1 MMPFIFRSSVRSNLL
16 PADTWMAKAS
26 FFGILCQIKKDA
38 ALRLY
43 PFLFQNLKDSLR
55 AFFLSYCPCDHN
67 QNAKTCQYL
76 SCCHSRRMI
85 QNSDFMFSCF
95 QMKSQKR
102 FIHSF
107 TLHLYAIYRHF
118 KPFIKRNG
126 RNEHSILLTFDSPL
140 DQISFRLLFI
150 HPEYTLI
157 KAGIFI

>member
-1 MMPFIFRSSVRSNLL
+1 MMLFIFRSSARNKLL

-38 ALRLY
+38 A
-43 PFLFQNLKDSLR
+43 PDCILFYFRILKIHS
-55 AFFLSYCPCDHN
+55 AYFFLSYCPCDHN

-85 QNSDFMFSCF
+85 QNSDFMFSCC
-95 QMKSQKR
+95 QMKSKKR
-102 FIHSF
+102 FIHFF
-107 TLHLYAIYRHF
+107 TFHLFAIYRYF

-126 RNEHSILLTFDSPL
+126 SNEHSILLTFDSTL
-140 DQISFRLLFI
+140 DQIPFRLPFI

-157 KAGIFI
+157 KTGTFI

>member
-1 MMPFIFRSSVRSNLL
+1 MMPFIFRSSARSKLL

-102 FIHSF
+102 LFTFSHFTFTPSIVISNPLSNGMDVMNIPSF
-107 TLHLYAIYRHF
+107 
-118 KPFIKRNG
+118 
-126 RNEHSILLTFDSPL
+126 
-140 DQISFRLLFI
+140 
-150 HPEYTLI
+150 
-157 KAGIFI
+157 